1 MSEIPE
7 NDPAF
12 GSDAES
18 IVRDWCERSGIAFGG
33 RADIGHDAANR
44 VVPFNNLSN

>member
-12 GSDAES
+12 GTDAEA
-18 IVRDWCERSGIAFGG
+18 IVRDWCARSGIAFAGH
-33 RADIGHDAANR
+33 ADIGHDAANR
-44 VVPFNNLSN
+44 VVPFDLARD